1 MSAYSVSALM
11 ARGQSL
17 FPGLLLA
24 LTVAAAARFLS
35 EHYGAPV
42 MLFALL
48 IGMAFNF
55 LAQDSRCK
63 AGIDFASRNL
73 LRAGIVLL
81 GARITF
87 GDIASIGLTGF
98 LVVIGLIGV
107 TIACGFVCARFFD
120 RGWRFALL
128 TGGSVAICGASA
140 ALAIASVIPH
150 NDKTERNVLFTVVSV
165 TTLSTIAMIVYPIAF
180 SLAGFSDGQSGFLV
194 GATIHDVAQVVG
206 AGYSISTEAGD
217 VATIVKLLRVSMLPV
232 VLIAIVL
239 SLAGGEGGGGKVR
252 LPLFVIG
259 FVGVTAANSIGLIP
273 GAIAAG
279 AVSLSS
285 WLLVIAISALGVKTN
300 MKAMLDL
307 GWRHVAVVVV
317 ETLFLLA
324 MAFAALESGLLP
336 DTLGRVAT

>member
-1 MSAYSVSALM
+1 MPNLSVKSIGSRMSE
-11 ARGQSL
+11 L

-24 LTVAAAARFLS
+24 LTVATAAKFLS

-55 LAQDSRCK
+55 LALDSRTK
-63 AGIDFASRNL
+63 PGIDFASRTL
-73 LRAGIVLL
+73 LRTGIVLL
-81 GARITF
+81 GTRITF
-87 GDIASIGLTGF
+87 GDIASIGLTSF
-98 LVVIGLIGV
+98 LTVIALIGLTIGS
-107 TIACGFVCARFFD
+107 GFVCARLFN

-150 NDKTERNVLFTVVSV
+150 NDKTERNLLFTVVSV
-165 TTLSTIAMIVYPIAF
+165 TTLSTIAMIFYPIIF
-180 SLAGFSDGQSGFLV
+180 QLIGLSDSQNGFLI

-206 AGYSISTEAGD
+206 AGYSISTKAGD

-232 VLIAIVL
+232 VLIAIVFTMA
-239 SLAGGEGGGGKVR
+239 SAQGSGSKVR

-259 FVGVTAANSIGLIP
+259 FAALTAANSVGLFP
-273 GAIAAG
+273 GPVAAG

-285 WLLVIAISALGVKTN
+285 WLLVVAISALGVKTN
-300 MKAMLDL
+300 MKAMLEL

-317 ETLFLLA
+317 ETLLLLA
-324 MAFAALESGLLP
+324 LAFAALKTGLL
-336 DTLGRVAT
+336 L